1 MFYFVLVLN
10 KRFLV
15 FVLLVCSLGYT
26 LGAQDLVQKKR
37 QWHALQ
43 SDSAGLSL
51 ALEIAKAY
59 KLNNP
64 DSLAKYANW
73 VISVLGEHPH
83 PMFFMKAAEAYYD
96 LAIARN
102 MKSEFVNAVHCCELA
117 MQFYQQAKDPL
128 GRVGALVFKA
138 WVQYNKGDVL
148 DGIDNA
154 EMALQSLKERESEWS
169 ESPRYQKILGNV
181 YSDLGTYYKRVGE
194 SDKSI
199 ENTEMSLEIREKLG
213 DLNDL
218 AEIKMNLGRIFHDLK
233 NYENALTCYN
243 ESLELISG
251 SDNFTAKS
259 VIYNNRGQLYYDLK
273 KWELAESDF
282 NNSLEIKTRL
292 NDFKGRATI
301 LRKLAEMYFDMGNWE
316 KAEDNFKQSEAQFRS
331 IQYKL
336 GLAHALI
343 GEAKLF
349 LTKGDSLKAF
359 NLASEAYHL
368 SKASNSIKVLLKC
381 AEFIQPLYKQ
391 RGMLS
396 EALMAAEDV
405 QKAQQQIKEE
415 EAKEIIL
422 KQAYQEKQAAS
433 KRYIYFLIAG
443 AVVLLIILF
452 FVFRAYRLKRRAS
465 ALMER
470 EKLHVEEKNRNIVD
484 SIQYAQQLQQ
494 AILPPI
500 ENITNAF
507 KESFLIYKPKDIV
520 AGDFYWLMEDD
531 DYKLWAVADCTGHG
545 VPGAMV
551 SVVCSNAL
559 NRATKEKGLRVP
571 GAILDEVRTLVIDTF
586 KESQRE
592 VKDGMDIALCV
603 YHKATGTYQFAGAN
617 RPLWCVKKS
626 GELLEIKGN
635 KQAIGFQHQMEPFSS
650 IPIPAL
656 QGDSIYLMTDGF
668 VDQFGGPNAKKY
680 MASRLKLKLSEI
692 SSQPF
697 DLQKM
702 NLEWDFNQWRGDQ
715 EQIDDI
721 CILAIKCF

>member
-1 MFYFVLVLN
+1 MRNLKALVLIC
-10 KRFLV
+10 
-15 FVLLVCSLGYT
+15 LLCAMQWGMS
-26 LGAQDLVQKKR
+26 AQNLDQKKK
-37 QWHALQ
+37 QWQSLQ
-43 SDSAGLSL
+43 SDSSGLTL

-64 DSLAKYANW
+64 DSLAKYADW
-73 VISVLGEHPH
+73 VIAVLGEHPH
-83 PMFFMKAAEAYYD
+83 PAFFVKAAEAHYD

-102 MKSEFVNAVHCCELA
+102 MKSDFIKALQCCEVA
-117 MQFYQQAKDPL
+117 MQFYQQAEDPL
-128 GRVGALVFKA
+128 GRQGALVFKA
-138 WVQYNKGDVL
+138 WIQYNKGDVL
-148 DGIDNA
+148 DAIENA
-154 EMALQSLKERESEWS
+154 ENALQSLKDRESEWA
-169 ESPRYQKILGNV
+169 ESQRYQKILGNV

-194 SDKSI
+194 SDRSI
-199 ENTEMSLEIREKLG
+199 ENTEMSLEIRKKLG

-233 NYENALTCYN
+233 NYESALNSYN
-243 ESLELISG
+243 ESLELITA
-251 SDNFTAKS
+251 SDNLSAKS
-259 VIYNNRGQLYYDLK
+259 VIFNNRGQLYYDLE
-273 KWELAESDF
+273 KWQLAESDF

-301 LRKLAEMYFDMGNWE
+301 LRKLAEMYFDMGKWTA
-316 KAEDNFKQSEAQFRS
+316 AEENFQRSESQFRS
-331 IQYKL
+331 IGYNL
-336 GLAHALI
+336 GLAHTLI
-343 GEAKLF
+343 GKAKLF
-349 LTKGDSLKAF
+349 LAKGDSIFAF
-359 NLASEAYHL
+359 NVAAEAYGL
-368 SKASNSIKVLLKC
+368 SRGCNSIKVLLKC
-381 AEFIQPLYKQ
+381 AEFIQPLYKHY
-391 RGMLS
+391 GMLA
-396 EALMAAEDV
+396 EALAAAEDV

-433 KRYIYFLIAG
+433 KRYIYFLVAG
-443 AVVLLIILF
+443 AAILLIILF
-452 FVFRAYRLKRRAS
+452 LVFRAYRMKRRAS

-470 EKLHVEEKNRNIVD
+470 EKMHVEEKNKNIVD

-500 ENITNAF
+500 ENIRQTF
-507 KESFLIYKPKDIV
+507 HESFLIYWPKDIV

-531 DYKLWAVADCTGHG
+531 HYKLWAVADCTGHG

-571 GAILDEVRTLVIDTF
+571 GVILDEVRTLVIDTF

-603 YHKATGTYQFAGAN
+603 YHKSTQTYQFAGAN
-617 RPLWCVKKS
+617 RPLWCLKKS
-626 GELLEIKGN
+626 GELIEIKGN
-635 KQAIGFQHQMEPFSS
+635 KQAIGFQHQMEPFSTT
-650 IPIPAL
+650 PVPAL
-656 QGDSIYLMTDGF
+656 HGDSIYLMTDGF

-680 MASRLKLKLSEI
+680 MASRLKLKLNEI
-692 SSQPF
+692 ATQPF

-702 NLEWDFNQWRGDQ
+702 NLEWEFNQWKGDQ
-715 EQIDDI
+715 EQIDDV